1 MSNNTTYR
9 VLSEEEKLDSNIA
22 FVMHV
27 VVYKDGRGEV
37 RCKGRE
43 ADCKI
48 VVYAI
53 KSALEMAQYISEV
66 VANTLAE
73 AIEEENSEDSKK
85 EDSKLNETNTRFKLQ
100 PCVYT

>member
-1 MSNNTTYR
+1 MSNKTTYR
-9 VLSEEEKLDSNIA
+9 ALSEEENLDSNIA
-22 FVMHV
+22 FVMEV

-48 VVYAI
+48 AVYAI

-73 AIEEENSEDSKK
+73 AIEEETDEDSKK
-85 EDSKLNETNTRFKLQ
+85 EDNKLNETSAKFKLS
-100 PCVYT
+100 PCVYS